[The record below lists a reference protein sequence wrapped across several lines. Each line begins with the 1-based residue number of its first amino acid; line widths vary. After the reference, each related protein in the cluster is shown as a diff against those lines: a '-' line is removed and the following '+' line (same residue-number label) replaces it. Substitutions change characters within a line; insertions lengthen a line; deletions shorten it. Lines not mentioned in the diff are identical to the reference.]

1 MAGADVAAAAALGA
15 AAAGGFLLLGVGVGL
30 CAWRRRRRAPV
41 WLADDWKDPP
51 RRGDVFRF
59 GARRRTTCVV
69 DLPLVFVFFFSC
81 WVCSPALAAA
91 GSA

>member
-1 MAGADVAAAAALGA
+1 MSWLLKKPAVSPLVAAPAGLLGA

-51 RRGDVFRF
+51 VEVTFSDSEDS
-59 GARRRTTCVV
+59 CVV
-69 DLPLVFVFFFSC
+69 DL
-81 WVCSPALAAA
+81 
-91 GSA
+91 

>member
-41 WLADDWKDPP
+41 CLADDWKDPP
-51 RRGDVFRF
+51 VEVTFSDSEDS
-59 GARRRTTCVV
+59 CVV
-69 DLPLVFVFFFSC
+69 DL
-81 WVCSPALAAA
+81 
-91 GSA
+91 

>member
-51 RRGDVFRF
+51 SVTFADSELEEDG
-59 GARRRTTCVV
+59 VV
-69 DLPLVFVFFFSC
+69 DIWHVLCFFLF
-81 WVCSPALAAA
+81 PF
-91 GSA
+91 G

>member
-1 MAGADVAAAAALGA
+1 MPRPRGEDSMGKRFALRAAVLLAAALGA

-51 RRGDVFRF
+51 VEVTFSDSELEED
-59 GARRRTTCVV
+59 CVV
-69 DLPLVFVFFFSC
+69 DL
-81 WVCSPALAAA
+81 
-91 GSA
+91 